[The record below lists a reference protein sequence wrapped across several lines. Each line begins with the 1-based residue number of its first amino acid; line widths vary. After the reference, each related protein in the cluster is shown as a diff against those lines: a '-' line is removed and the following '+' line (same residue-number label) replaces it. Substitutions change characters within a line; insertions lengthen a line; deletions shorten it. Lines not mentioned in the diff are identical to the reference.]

1 MAMLNN
7 QMVTWIYPGVKI
19 EDLEQI
25 RGISFRFDECWSHE
39 ISGRF
44 SWPFHILFY
53 VYRRICIQIYI
64 KKYISYMDDFPLSA
78 ISKISTSIC
87 LIQVSHQYDLY
98 HHHWRHVYSSSNK
111 QWPVLDTIQKIS
123 SSVHILLIAVFHI
136 YCHYYKQWP
145 VGIHTCIY
153 IYSCIPLGKDQ
164 SIHFLPGFWPFWL
177 VTGYPQNMAMENPPN
192 FILLSH

>member
-1 MAMLNN
+1 MNLPWGKNRRSGTNPWHQFPLRRMLISRDFWSLFMAVPHFVLCLQEDMY
-7 QMVTWIYPGVKI
+7 TDIY
-19 EDLEQI
+19 
-25 RGISFRFDECWSHE
+25 
-39 ISGRF
+39 
-44 SWPFHILFY
+44 
-53 VYRRICIQIYI
+53 

-87 LIQVSHQYDLY
+87 LIQVSHPYDLY

-153 IYSCIPLGKDQ
+153 IYIAVF
-164 SIHFLPGFWPFWL
+164 H
-177 VTGYPQNMAMENPPN
+177 
-192 FILLSH
+192 

>member
-64 KKYISYMDDFPLSA
+64 YISYMDYFPLSA

-145 VGIHTCIY
+145 VEIHTCMYIY
-153 IYSCIPLGKDQ
+153 ILLYSIRKR
-164 SIHFLPGFWPFWL
+164 SKHPFSAGLLTLL
-177 VTGYPQNMAMENPPN
+177 VGYPQNMAMENPPN
-192 FILLSH
+192 IIILSH